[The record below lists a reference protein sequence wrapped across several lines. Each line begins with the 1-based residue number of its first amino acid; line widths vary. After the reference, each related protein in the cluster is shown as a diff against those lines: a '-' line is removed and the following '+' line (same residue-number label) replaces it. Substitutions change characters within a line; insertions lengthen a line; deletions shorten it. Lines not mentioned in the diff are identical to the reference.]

1 MSSQGSSALSAHSA
15 HSAQN
20 GEFSGLTAVVTGAA
34 SGIGLATARLLHKR
48 GARVI
53 GLDLNQGEL
62 SGFATWIHC
71 DVSSLESVT
80 KAFAEIEKSSHQ
92 VDILINNAAIG
103 STGTVENE
111 SEENWQKVF
120 NINVFGVARVS
131 KLAIPLL
138 RKSQS
143 PAIVNTCSIA
153 AVAGIPNRAIYAA
166 SKGAIRT
173 LTFSMACDLLKDR
186 IRVNCVNPGTAD
198 TPWVQRL
205 LGQAEDPVAER
216 ARLEARQPW
225 GRLVS
230 PEEVASSIVYLAS
243 PLQGSTTATEISVDG
258 GMQNLR
264 VPR

>member
-1 MSSQGSSALSAHSA
+1 MSERGIEL
-15 HSAQN
+15 
-20 GEFSGLTAVVTGAA
+20 EFAGLTAVITGAA
-34 SGIGLATARLLHKR
+34 SGIGLATAKLLHQR
-48 GARVI
+48 GASII
-53 GLDLNQGEL
+53 GLDLNEGEL
-62 SGFATWIHC
+62 KNFARWIQC
-71 DVSSLESVT
+71 DVSSGDSVAQ
-80 KAFAEIEKSSHQ
+80 AFAEVQKITP
-92 VDILINNAAIG
+92 VIDVLINNAAIG
-103 STGTVENE
+103 STGTVESE
-111 SEENWQKVF
+111 SEENWHKVF

-138 RKSQS
+138 RKSKS

-205 LGQAEDPVAER
+205 LSQANDPAAER
-216 ARLEARQPW
+216 ERLEARQPW

-230 PEEVASSIVYLAS
+230 ADEVASSIAYLAS
-243 PLQGSTTATEISVDG
+243 PRQGSTTATEISVDG
-258 GMQNLR
+258 GMLNLR
-264 VPR
+264 VPK

>member
-1 MSSQGSSALSAHSA
+1 MSSQGSSA
-15 HSAQN
+15 HSAQD

-80 KAFAEIEKSSHQ
+80 KAFAEIEKVSHQ

-198 TPWVQRL
+198 TLRGCRDCW
-205 LGQAEDPVAER
+205 D
-216 ARLEARQPW
+216 RQKIQLPSE
-225 GRLVS
+225 LV
-230 PEEVASSIVYLAS
+230 
-243 PLQGSTTATEISVDG
+243 
-258 GMQNLR
+258 
-264 VPR
+264 

>member
-1 MSSQGSSALSAHSA
+1 MSTTGAGSDFA
-15 HSAQN
+15 
-20 GEFSGLTAVVTGAA
+20 GLTAVITAAA
-34 SGIGLATARLLHKR
+34 SGIGLATARLLHQR
-48 GARVI
+48 GATII

-62 SGFATWIHC
+62 SDFARWIHC
-71 DVSSLESVT
+71 DVSSSESVS
-80 KAFAEIEKSSHQ
+80 KAFSEVEKLTSV
-92 VDILINNAAIG
+92 VDVLINNAAIG
-103 STGTVENE
+103 STGTVESE

-138 RKSQS
+138 RKSKT

-173 LTFSMACDLLKDR
+173 LTFSMACDLLKYR

-205 LGQAEDPVAER
+205 LSQASDPSAER
-216 ARLEARQPW
+216 ELLEARQPW

-230 PEEVASSIVYLAS
+230 ADEVASTIAYLAS

-258 GMQNLR
+258 GMLNLR
-264 VPR
+264 VPK

>member
-1 MSSQGSSALSAHSA
+1 MEAQSMTQGT
-15 HSAQN
+15 N
-20 GEFSGLTAVVTGAA
+20 EEFAGLIAVVTGAA
-34 SGIGLATARLLHKR
+34 SGIGLATARLLHQR
-48 GARVI
+48 GAKVI
-53 GLDLNQGEL
+53 GLDLNEGEL
-62 SGFATWIHC
+62 ASFATWIHC

-80 KAFAEIEKSSHQ
+80 KAFAELSAKHSTID
-92 VDILINNAAIG
+92 VLINNAAIG
-103 STGTVENE
+103 STGTVESE

-138 RKSQS
+138 RGSNF

-166 SKGAIRT
+166 TKGAIRT
-173 LTFSMACDLLKDR
+173 LTFSMACDLLNDR

-205 LGQAEDPVAER
+205 LGQANDPAAER

-230 PEEVASSIVYLAS
+230 ADEVASSIAYLAS
-243 PLQGSTTATEISVDG
+243 PRQASTTATEISVDG
-258 GMQNLR
+258 GMLNLR
-264 VPR
+264 VPK

>member
-1 MSSQGSSALSAHSA
+1 MSERGIEQ
-15 HSAQN
+15 
-20 GEFSGLTAVVTGAA
+20 EFAGLTAVITGAA
-34 SGIGLATARLLHKR
+34 SGIGLATARLLHQR
-48 GARVI
+48 GASII
-53 GLDLNQGEL
+53 GLDLNEGEL
-62 SGFATWIHC
+62 KNFATWIKC
-71 DVSSLESVT
+71 DVSSQDSVAQ
-80 KAFAEIEKSSHQ
+80 AFAKVQELSPVID
-92 VDILINNAAIG
+92 VLINNAAIG
-103 STGTVENE
+103 STGTVESE

-138 RKSQS
+138 RKSKS

-205 LGQAEDPVAER
+205 LSQANDPAAER
-216 ARLEARQPW
+216 ERLEARQPW

-230 PEEVASSIVYLAS
+230 ADEVASSIAYLAS
-243 PLQGSTTATEISVDG
+243 PRQGSTTATEISVDG
-258 GMQNLR
+258 GMLNLR
-264 VPR
+264 VPK

>member
-1 MSSQGSSALSAHSA
+1 MSVRDDEM
-15 HSAQN
+15 
-20 GEFSGLTAVVTGAA
+20 EFAGLTAVITGAA
-34 SGIGLATARLLHKR
+34 SGIGLATARLLQKR
-48 GARVI
+48 GAAII
-53 GLDLNQGEL
+53 GLDLNEGEL
-62 SGFATWIHC
+62 ADFATWILC
-71 DVSSLESVT
+71 DVSSPESVSH
-80 KAFAEIEKSSHQ
+80 AFAQLAQRVNVI
-92 VDILINNAAIG
+92 DILINNAAIG
-103 STGTVENE
+103 STGTVESE

-120 NINVFGVARVS
+120 NINVFGAARVS
-131 KLAIPLL
+131 KAAIPFL
-138 RKSQS
+138 RKSKV

-205 LGQAEDPVAER
+205 LSQASDPAAER
-216 ARLEARQPW
+216 ERLEARQPW

-230 PEEVASSIVYLAS
+230 AAEVASTIAYLAS

-258 GMQNLR
+258 GMLNLR
-264 VPR
+264 VPK

>member
-1 MSSQGSSALSAHSA
+1 MSERGIEL
-15 HSAQN
+15 
-20 GEFSGLTAVVTGAA
+20 EFAGLTAVITGAA
-34 SGIGLATARLLHKR
+34 SGIGLATAKLLHQR
-48 GARVI
+48 GASII
-53 GLDLNQGEL
+53 GLDLNEGEL
-62 SGFATWIHC
+62 KNFARWIQC
-71 DVSSLESVT
+71 DVSSSDSVAQ
-80 KAFAEIEKSSHQ
+80 AFAEVQKITP
-92 VDILINNAAIG
+92 VIDVLINNAAIG
-103 STGTVENE
+103 STGTVESE
-111 SEENWQKVF
+111 SEENWHKVF

-138 RKSQS
+138 RKSKS

-205 LGQAEDPVAER
+205 LSQANDPAAER
-216 ARLEARQPW
+216 ERLEARQPW

-230 PEEVASSIVYLAS
+230 ADEVASSIAYLAS
-243 PLQGSTTATEISVDG
+243 PRQGSTTATEISVDG
-258 GMQNLR
+258 GMLNLR
-264 VPR
+264 VPK

>member
-1 MSSQGSSALSAHSA
+1 MSNLDDLKDFA
-15 HSAQN
+15 
-20 GEFSGLTAVVTGAA
+20 GLTAVITGAA
-34 SGIGLATARLLHKR
+34 SGIGLATAKTLHSR
-48 GARVI
+48 GASII
-53 GLDLNQGEL
+53 GLDLNKGEL
-62 SGFATWIHC
+62 EEFGTWIQC

-80 KAFAEIEKSSHQ
+80 NAFNEVQKKAPVID
-92 VDILINNAAIG
+92 VLINNAAIG
-103 STGTVENE
+103 STGTVESE
-111 SEENWQKVF
+111 TEENWQKVF
-120 NINVFGVARVS
+120 NINVFGAARVS
-131 KLAIPLL
+131 KAAIPLL
-138 RKSQS
+138 RKSKV

-205 LGQAEDPVAER
+205 LSQANDPVAER
-216 ARLEARQPW
+216 ERLEARQPW

-230 PEEVASSIVYLAS
+230 AEEVASTIAYLAS

-258 GMQNLR
+258 GMLNLR
-264 VPR
+264 GPK

>member
-1 MSSQGSSALSAHSA
+1 VSERGINL
-15 HSAQN
+15 
-20 GEFSGLTAVVTGAA
+20 EFAGLTAVITGAA
-34 SGIGLATARLLHKR
+34 SGIGLATAQLLHQR
-48 GARVI
+48 GASII
-53 GLDLNQGEL
+53 GLDLNEGEL
-62 SGFATWIHC
+62 KNFAQWIQC
-71 DVSSLESVT
+71 DVSSSDSVAQ
-80 KAFAEIEKSSHQ
+80 AFAEVQKLTPVID
-92 VDILINNAAIG
+92 VLINNAAIG
-103 STGTVENE
+103 STGTVESE

-138 RKSQS
+138 RKSKF
-143 PAIVNTCSIA
+143 PAIVNTCSVA

-205 LGQAEDPVAER
+205 LSQTNDPAAER
-216 ARLEARQPW
+216 ERLEARQPW

-230 PEEVASSIVYLAS
+230 ADEVASSIAYLAS
-243 PLQGSTTATEISVDG
+243 PRQGSTTATEISVDG
-258 GMQNLR
+258 GMLNLR
-264 VPR
+264 VPK

>member
-1 MSSQGSSALSAHSA
+1 MSERGIEQ
-15 HSAQN
+15 
-20 GEFSGLTAVVTGAA
+20 EFAGLTAVITGAA
-34 SGIGLATARLLHKR
+34 SGIGLATAQLLHQR
-48 GARVI
+48 GASII
-53 GLDLNQGEL
+53 GLDLNEGEL
-62 SGFATWIHC
+62 KNFAKWINC
-71 DVSSLESVT
+71 DVSSQDSVAQ
-80 KAFAEIEKSSHQ
+80 AFAKVQELSPVID
-92 VDILINNAAIG
+92 VLINNAAIG
-103 STGTVENE
+103 STGTVESE

-138 RKSQS
+138 RKSKS

-205 LGQAEDPVAER
+205 LSQANDPAAER
-216 ARLEARQPW
+216 ERLEARQPW

-230 PEEVASSIVYLAS
+230 ADEVASSIAYLAS
-243 PLQGSTTATEISVDG
+243 PRQGSTTATEISVDG
-258 GMQNLR
+258 GMLNLR
-264 VPR
+264 VPK

>member
-1 MSSQGSSALSAHSA
+1 MSSDQSSPLTA
-15 HSAQN
+15 
-20 GEFSGLTAVVTGAA
+20 EFAGLTAVVTGAA
-34 SGIGLATARLLHKR
+34 SGIGLATARLLQSR

-53 GLDLNQGEL
+53 GLDLNKGDL
-62 SGFATWIHC
+62 PGATWISC

-80 KAFAEIEKSSHQ
+80 QAFAEIEKTSHV

-103 STGTVENE
+103 STGTVESE

-120 NINVFGVARVS
+120 NINVFGAARVS

-138 RKSQS
+138 RKSTA

-205 LGQAEDPVAER
+205 LSQADDPVAER
-216 ARLEARQPW
+216 TRLEARQPW

-230 PEEVASSIVYLAS
+230 PEEVAHSIVYLAS
-243 PLQGSTTATEISVDG
+243 PYQGSTTATEISVDG

>member
-1 MSSQGSSALSAHSA
+1 MSERGIEQ
-15 HSAQN
+15 
-20 GEFSGLTAVVTGAA
+20 EFAGLTAVITGAA
-34 SGIGLATARLLHKR
+34 SGIGLATARLLHQR
-48 GARVI
+48 GASII
-53 GLDLNQGEL
+53 GLDLNEGEL
-62 SGFATWIHC
+62 KNFATWIKC
-71 DVSSLESVT
+71 DVSSQDSVAQ
-80 KAFAEIEKSSHQ
+80 AFAKVQERSPVID
-92 VDILINNAAIG
+92 VLINNAAIG
-103 STGTVENE
+103 STGTVESE

-138 RKSQS
+138 RKSKS

-205 LGQAEDPVAER
+205 LSQANDPAAER
-216 ARLEARQPW
+216 ERLEARQPW

-230 PEEVASSIVYLAS
+230 ADEVASSIAYLAS
-243 PLQGSTTATEISVDG
+243 PRQGSTTATEISVDG
-258 GMQNLR
+258 GMLNLR
-264 VPR
+264 VPK